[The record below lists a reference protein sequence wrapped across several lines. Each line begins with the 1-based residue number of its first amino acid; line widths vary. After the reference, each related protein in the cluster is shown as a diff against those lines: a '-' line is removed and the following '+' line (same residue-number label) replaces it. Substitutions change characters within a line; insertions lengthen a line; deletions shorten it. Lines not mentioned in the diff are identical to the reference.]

1 MAELKKSN
9 PPNNPIHHP
18 KPYSMSRN
26 TKYAIIVFVLFIL
39 AATADYISRPGI
51 LQHAIRLFSQI
62 NTQTAS
68 ILCTM
73 LLIVGLIYIATRPRK
88 IYLVD
93 FACYKPDSSFM
104 ISKDET
110 IRRFRQFLGDEAA
123 AFHKK
128 VMDRSGMGDKVYVP
142 SSFVELPP
150 KFRFNESRSEL
161 EMVIFGAID
170 GLLEKTR
177 HVKAQ
182 DIGIVIVNSSTFS
195 PTPSLSDTIVN
206 QYKLNVDV
214 VNYDLGGM
222 GCSAGLIS
230 IDLAEQLLQ
239 VRPNTYA
246 LVVSVES
253 ITNNFYSGNINKSM
267 MLSNCLFRMGGAAIL
282 LSNKSSERRQSK
294 YQLKHVI
301 RTHKGAD
308 DRAYKCVSE
317 EQDEKGVTGISLSKD
332 LMGVAAQALKSN
344 IMTLGPLVLPITE
357 QLRYLSNFIERK
369 VLKMKI
375 KPYVPDFKRAFEHF
389 CIHAGGRGILDE
401 MEVHLALTEWHIEPS
416 RMTLYRFGNTSSS
429 SVWYELAYSEA
440 KGRIKKNDRIW
451 QIAFGSGFKCNS
463 AVWRALKP
471 CKTTYT
477 GQKNTAWVGEIDEFP
492 AHAAKVMP
500 NGC

>member
-9 PPNNPIHHP
+9 PPNS
-18 KPYSMSRN
+18 YSMSRS

-62 NTQTAS
+62 NTQTAT
-68 ILCTM
+68 ILCAM
-73 LLIVGLIYIATRPRK
+73 LLIGALIYFVTRPRK
-88 IYLVD
+88 IFLID
-93 FACYKPDSSFM
+93 FSCYKPDPSFM
-104 ISKDET
+104 ITKDET
-110 IRRFRQFLGDEAA
+110 IRKFRQFLGDEAA

-128 VMDRSGMGDKVYVP
+128 VMDKSGMGDKLYVP
-142 SSFVELPP
+142 SSFVQLPP

-161 EMVIFGAID
+161 EMVMFGAID
-170 GLLEKTR
+170 GLLEKTS

-206 QYKLNVDV
+206 HYKLKVDV
-214 VNYDLGGM
+214 MNYDLGGM

-230 IDLAEQLLQ
+230 VDLAEQLLQ

-267 MLSNCLFRMGGAAIL
+267 MVSNCLFRMGGAAIL
-282 LSNKSSERRQSK
+282 LSNIPSDRHRAK
-294 YQLKHVI
+294 YQLKHIV
-301 RTHKGAD
+301 RTHRGAD
-308 DRAYKCVSE
+308 DRSYKCVSE
-317 EQDEKGVTGISLSKD
+317 EQDENGVTGISLSKD

-357 QLRYLSNFIERK
+357 QFRYLSNLFERK
-369 VLKMKI
+369 ILKMRI

-401 MEVHLALTEWHIEPS
+401 MEIHLGLSEWHIEPS

-451 QIAFGSGFKCNS
+451 QIGFGSGFKCNS
-463 AVWRALKP
+463 VVWRALKP
-471 CKTTYT
+471 CKTTYI

-492 AHAAKVMP
+492 VHAAKMMP